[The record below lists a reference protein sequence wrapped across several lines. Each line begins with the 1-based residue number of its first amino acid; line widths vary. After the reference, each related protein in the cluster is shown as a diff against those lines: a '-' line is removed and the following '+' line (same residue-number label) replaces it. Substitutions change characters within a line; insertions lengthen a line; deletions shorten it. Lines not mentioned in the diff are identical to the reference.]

1 MTTHTQELSCRVC
14 GARVP
19 LGPVYVCEECFGP
32 LEITLDY
39 EAVKRTV
46 TREQIAS
53 GPRTL
58 WRYRAL
64 LPEVG
69 EPGSP
74 VVDLGTGCTPLIHAE
89 RLGAALGLNRLY
101 IKNDAVNPTYSFKD
115 RAVSVA
121 TTAARHFGFDTIACA
136 STGNLANSVAA
147 HAAKAGLKAFVFI
160 PADLEEAKILAS
172 SVYEPNVVAVE
183 GNYDDVN
190 RLCTLV
196 AEEYGWAFVNI
207 NMRPFYAEGAK
218 TLAFEVAEE
227 LGWEAPDAF
236 VAPMASGSL
245 LVKIAKGF
253 RELARVGLIAPKKV
267 RVNGA
272 QAAGC
277 SPIAAAFRAGT
288 DQIIPQRPN
297 TVAKSLAIGTPADG
311 PFALREIRDSGG
323 QALAVTDDEIIEG
336 IKLLAR
342 TEGIFAETAAGVTI
356 ATLKNLAESGA
367 FDPDEVV
374 VAYVTGN
381 GLKTTDA
388 ILGRLSPVLVSDSTL
403 KGFENALGRGAYRQA
418 A

>member
-1 MTTHTQELSCRVC
+1 MTTYTRNLACRVC
-14 GARVP
+14 GAEVP
-19 LGPVYVCEECFGP
+19 LGPSYVCEECFGP
-32 LEITLDY
+32 LEISFDY
-39 EAVKRTV
+39 EAIKRDV
-46 TREQIAS
+46 SRETIAR

-58 WRYRAL
+58 WRYRPL
-64 LPEVG
+64 LPDVTG
-69 EPGSP
+69 TGSP

-121 TTAARHFGFDTIACA
+121 ATAARHFGFDTIACA

-160 PADLEEAKILAS
+160 PADLEEAKVLAS

-196 AEEYGWAFVNI
+196 ADEYGWAFVNI

-218 TLAFEVAEE
+218 TLAYEVAEE

-253 RELARVGLIAPKKV
+253 RELAKVGLVQPKVV

-297 TVAKSLAIGTPADG
+297 TIAKSLAIGTPADG
-311 PFALREIRDSGG
+311 PFALHDIRSTGG
-323 QALAVTDDEIIEG
+323 QAVAVTDREIVEG

-356 ATLKNLAESGA
+356 ATLKRLVEQDA

-388 ILGRLSPVLVSDSTL
+388 VLGHLSPVLSTDPTL
-403 KGFENALGRGAYRQA
+403 RGFESALGRGVYRKA